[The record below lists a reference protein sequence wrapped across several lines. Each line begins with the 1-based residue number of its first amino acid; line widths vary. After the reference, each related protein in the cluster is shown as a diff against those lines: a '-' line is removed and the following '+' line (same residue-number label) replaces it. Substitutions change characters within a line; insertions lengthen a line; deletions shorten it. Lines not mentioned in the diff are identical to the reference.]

1 VSSNEALND
10 VAAMKHCLETSHAV
24 KKVAMN
30 GVAEA
35 EEVMKECPDL
45 SLGNNHLF

>member
-1 VSSNEALND
+1 MSSNEALNA

-35 EEVMKECPDL
+35 EGDEGMPRPFFGK
-45 SLGNNHLF
+45 